1 MRNGK
6 QAETPPCWIKQS
18 KSTAL
23 PACTLRGQAVR
34 LSMVLLDSKMY
45 SNVV

>member
-1 MRNGK
+1 MLDKAK
-6 QAETPPCWIKQS
+6 QEHSPTGLYS
-18 KSTAL
+18 KGT
-23 PACTLRGQAVR
+23 AVR